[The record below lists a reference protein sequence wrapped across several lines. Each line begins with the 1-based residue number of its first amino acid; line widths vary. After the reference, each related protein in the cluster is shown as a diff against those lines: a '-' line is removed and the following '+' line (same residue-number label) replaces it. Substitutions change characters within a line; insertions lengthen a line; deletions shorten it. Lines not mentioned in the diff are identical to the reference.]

1 MFFFRSRI
9 TLATSQAG
17 KSRVKLTSQ
26 ACLKHLFF
34 LFAEFTNFVD
44 LLDTVWAKLDL
55 GREEIHALV
64 FVQWAI
70 DEGAFDNALLALRSL
85 QQALSEPC
93 TSHGHGK
100 SGRACT
106 ILGLDDFVTTELDAV
121 DQGVELLAGD
131 IGVAGLRDQG
141 DDGNTRV
148 TTNNGDVLVCGIGS
162 LDLGNEAG
170 GADDVQCGDTKE
182 SLGVVDS
189 GALVHLGADGH
200 GRVDL

>member
-9 TLATSQAG
+9 ALATGHESG
-17 KSRVKLTSQ
+17 VLSELTSQ

-55 GREEIHALV
+55 GREEFHALV

-70 DEGAFDNALLALRSL
+70 DEGALNNTLLALRSL
-85 QQALSEPC
+85 QQALSKPG
-93 TSHGHGK
+93 TSHSHGE

-106 ILGLDDFVTTELDAV
+106 VLGLDDFVTTELDAV
-121 DQGVELLAGD
+121 DQGVELLASD

-148 TTNNGDVLVCGIGS
+148 TTNNSDVLVCGIGS
-162 LDLGNEAG
+162 LDLGNEPG
-170 GADDVQCGDTKE
+170 GADDVQCGNTKE
-182 SLGVVDS
+182 SLGVIDS
-189 GALVHLGADGH
+189 GILVHLGADGD
-200 GRVDL
+200 GGVDL